1 MTRLVTPDTTLRSKL
16 TSVVE
21 GTRGYPG
28 RLWLVCFG
36 AYAFSQMDLALWSY
50 ALPLIRAEFGLTR
63 TQLGL
68 LTGAS
73 FAIGGVAL
81 VWLSLLAD
89 RYGRRKM
96 MIFGTVS
103 SSLFVTA
110 HAVTAGLATLCA
122 VRAGS
127 IATGGLLYPATGA
140 LVAEEAPPRIRGLM
154 TGLLQMAYPLGW
166 FLASLL
172 AVLLLERYGWR
183 WLFVTGLLSIPFA
196 LVIRRVVRESARLPA
211 PTDEP
216 PKRAAFSE
224 LFSKELRRRTLTLFV
239 AQYFFVIAYGGA
251 FIFAP
256 IYFQEE
262 RGFGIASTATLVG
275 ISNLI
280 GIFGYLLAAWVGE
293 FYLTRRTTTVIW
305 TLLGSVFFM
314 VFLWLSSGYWQS
326 MLAFSVMAMFL
337 LGTAAVKFAYIA
349 ELFPTRL
356 RATGIA
362 FSGSFAVTL
371 GQATGPVMIGWLADI
386 YGWNFAMFCGGALPL
401 MVAGL
406 LYLFLEPLP
415 SGLDVD
421 EVQRRLA

>member
-28 RLWLVCFG
+28 QLWLVCFG

-140 LVAEEAPPRIRGLM
+140 LVAEEAPPRIRD
-154 TGLLQMAYPLGW
+154 AAINN
-166 FLASLL
+166 FL
-172 AVLLLERYGWR
+172 
-183 WLFVTGLLSIPFA
+183 I
-196 LVIRRVVRESARLPA
+196 
-211 PTDEP
+211 DM
-216 PKRAAFSE
+216 
-224 LFSKELRRRTLTLFV
+224 LT
-239 AQYFFVIAYGGA
+239 
-251 FIFAP
+251 P
-256 IYFQEE
+256 
-262 RGFGIASTATLVG
+262 
-275 ISNLI
+275 
-280 GIFGYLLAAWVGE
+280 
-293 FYLTRRTTTVIW
+293 
-305 TLLGSVFFM
+305 
-314 VFLWLSSGYWQS
+314 
-326 MLAFSVMAMFL
+326 
-337 LGTAAVKFAYIA
+337 
-349 ELFPTRL
+349 
-356 RATGIA
+356 
-362 FSGSFAVTL
+362 
-371 GQATGPVMIGWLADI
+371 
-386 YGWNFAMFCGGALPL
+386 
-401 MVAGL
+401 
-406 LYLFLEPLP
+406 
-415 SGLDVD
+415 
-421 EVQRRLA
+421 

>member
-1 MTRLVTPDTTLRSKL
+1 MTATDATLRGKL
-16 TSVVE
+16 AAVVE

-28 RLWLVCFG
+28 QLWLVCFG

-63 TQLGL
+63 AQIGL
-68 LTGAS
+68 LTGAA
-73 FAIGGVAL
+73 FGIGGIAL

-89 RYGRRKM
+89 RYGRRTM
-96 MIFGTVS
+96 MIFGTIS

-110 HAVTAGLATLCA
+110 HAATAGLASLCA

-140 LVAEEAPPRIRGLM
+140 MVAEEAPPRIRGLM
-154 TGLLQMAYPLGW
+154 TGLLQVAYPVGW

-172 AVLLLERYGWR
+172 AVLLLERFGWR
-183 WLFVTGLLSIPFA
+183 SLFLTGLLSIPFV
-196 LVIRRVVRESARLPA
+196 LVIRRVVRESTRFASPSA
-211 PTDEP
+211 GAGEP

-224 LFSKELRRRTLTLFV
+224 LFSKELRRRTLTLFA
-239 AQYFFVIAYGGA
+239 AQYCFVIAYGGA

-256 IYFQEE
+256 IYFHEA
-262 RGFGIASTATLVG
+262 RGFDIAGTATLVG
-275 ISNLI
+275 MSNLI

-293 FYLTRRTTTVIW
+293 FYLSRRTTTVVW

-314 VFLWLSSGYWQS
+314 VFLWLSTGYWQS

-371 GQATGPVMIGWLADI
+371 GQATGPAMIGWLADI
-386 YGWNFAMFCGGALPL
+386 RGWNFAMFCGGALPL
-401 MVAGL
+401 LLAGL
-406 LYLFLEPLP
+406 LYLFLKPLP